1 MAGCPEY
8 PAVPACCHI
17 AAGPSVGFLN
27 SAGGEN
33 PLLLNENGAS
43 SISAVLVLPDAR
55 GDIFD
60 GVDDILRPVGADQ
73 PVWPLCGIA
82 TDRQRRI
89 DKQIEPID
97 RLLDPGATLGPNRAI
112 VFAARQDLLHR
123 VGRPC

>member
-1 MAGCPEY
+1 MSTGCY
-8 PAVPACCHI
+8 I
-17 AAGPSVGFLN
+17 AAGPSVGFLDGT
-27 SAGGEN
+27 GGKDA
-33 PLLLNENGAS
+33 LLLNENRAS

-60 GVDDILRPVGADQ
+60 GVDDILRPVGTDQ
-73 PVWPLCGIA
+73 AVWPLCGIA
-82 TDRQRRI
+82 TDRQRRV

-97 RLLDPGATLGPNRAI
+97 RLFDPGAALGPNRAI